1 MKLKMKMKMKLKMKM
16 SVVFVIVLLVSQQAS
31 GVEVYEG
38 AESVLLPCHLSVS
51 DASAAVWDRYDFS
64 TSKIHMRQQDG
75 DNLNNQNQL
84 YSGRTSMK
92 TDALITG
99 DLSLTLRK
107 PRLSDSGTYTCTTR
121 RSGRDLS
128 STEVQLEVKE
138 PPPPVWP
145 KVLAGV
151 LVPLLVVAAV
161 GGFIMCRKNKELE
174 ARIRKLVPQVEVES
188 GAESVQ
194 LPFIWIDTD
203 FKLQKIVL
211 HSQEFR
217 VSHTATAISE
227 ACANMFDT

>member
-1 MKLKMKMKMKLKMKM
+1 MLV
-16 SVVFVIVLLVSQQAS
+16 SSVSQQAS

-107 PRLSDSGTYTCTTR
+107 PRLSDSGTYTCTTLYR
-121 RSGRDLS
+121 EGRVLMEKVVDLK
-128 STEVQLEVKE
+128 VK
-138 PPPPVWP
+138 
-145 KVLAGV
+145 G
-151 LVPLLVVAAV
+151 
-161 GGFIMCRKNKELE
+161 
-174 ARIRKLVPQVEVES
+174 QY
-188 GAESVQ
+188 
-194 LPFIWIDTD
+194 
-203 FKLQKIVL
+203 
-211 HSQEFR
+211 
-217 VSHTATAISE
+217 
-227 ACANMFDT
+227 